1 MSPYA
6 HDATLTLPTKLVS
19 IAYPLMDVLVLGVL
33 VRLTVASGRRATGLL
48 LLLVGFGTL
57 LATDSAYGWVL
68 LHGTFKPG
76 GVLDVGWAA
85 FYALLGA
92 AALHPSTRTVFN
104 RDPQRQTRL
113 TGRRIALLAA
123 ASLAAPT
130 IMMTRT
136 LPSSASLDIH
146 ILAAASVVMFALVL
160 LRMTGLM
167 RSSEGAVRR
176 EAERSAELAAAERSA
191 AAKDAFVSQVSHE
204 LRTPLTSILG
214 YLSLLQEGSADEPD
228 AVERAGYLAVVERNA
243 DRLLR
248 LVEDLLFVARI
259 DDGEIALEESDF
271 DLAELAAQSLESARP
286 AAENR
291 MIRLRFDAPAAL
303 QLRGDRSRLAQVID
317 NLLSNAIKFSS
328 EDAEVTVDLARSN
341 GTARLVVADTGIG
354 MRPDEIGHLFERFY
368 RTDGATSRAIQGTG
382 LGLSIAKAIVEAH
395 RGTITATSELG
406 IGTSLTIAL
415 PVA

>member
-1 MSPYA
+1 
-6 HDATLTLPTKLVS
+6 
-19 IAYPLMDVLVLGVL
+19 
-33 VRLTVASGRRATGLL
+33 
-48 LLLVGFGTL
+48 
-57 LATDSAYGWVL
+57 
-68 LHGTFKPG
+68 
-76 GVLDVGWAA
+76 
-85 FYALLGA
+85 
-92 AALHPSTRTVFN
+92 
-104 RDPQRQTRL
+104 
-113 TGRRIALLAA
+113 
-123 ASLAAPT
+123 
-130 IMMTRT
+130 MMTRT

-146 ILAAASVVMFALVL
+146 ILAAASAVMFALVL

-167 RSSEGAVRR
+167 RSNEGAVRR

-191 AAKDAFVSQVSHE
+191 AAKDAFVSQISHE

-214 YLSLLQEGSADEPD
+214 YLSLLQERSADEPD
-228 AVERAGYLAVVERNA
+228 TLEQAGYLAVVERNA

-354 MRPDEIGHLFERFY
+354 MRPDEISHLFERFY
-368 RTDGATSRAIQGTG
+368 RTEGATSRAIQGTG